1 MNLRQYNT
9 ISSMKKYY
17 IAILVTLLWFMVQ
30 FLRYIF
36 PPLFETFQIEY
47 SVTNTETGLLF
58 SLIMI
63 SYSVVQFP
71 AGVIGDRLGTP
82 SVILAG
88 AGLFTGAA
96 LLAAASPSFL
106 VLVLAA
112 ILIGVGTGP
121 HKTVAIPLLSRRYPN
136 HPGRVLGAMDT
147 VGQFGGMTAPIVVIG
162 LTGLFIWQSVFV
174 FGATVSA
181 ILTLLFYRAVRQDS
195 ELKTNGPSLD
205 QTPEKTN
212 ENITYRSVFSDW
224 RLSLFVVVAVCF
236 TFAWNGVVSFLPLF
250 FSVEK
255 GLSTGAASLLYSL
268 LFGMAIVQTAT
279 GELSDRAGKITV
291 SIVLFIIMSLG
302 ISGLVIADSFF
313 LIIVSTIVI
322 GLGFHGFRPVRD
334 AYLMEI
340 IPEGMGGGA
349 LGVIRTLMT
358 GISALAPVIIGFIS
372 DIAGFVPAF
381 MIIGATTILAGT
393 ITLIIK

>member
-1 MNLRQYNT
+1 MHLRQYNT
-9 ISSMKKYY
+9 ISSAKTYH

-47 SVTNTETGLLF
+47 GVTNTETGLLF

-147 VGQFGGMTAPIVVIG
+147 VGQFGGMMAPIVVIG
-162 LTGLFIWQSVFV
+162 LTGLFIWQSVFL
-174 FGATVSA
+174 FGAAVSA
-181 ILTLLFYRAVRQDS
+181 IFALLFYRAVRQDS
-195 ELKTNGPSLD
+195 ELRTNGPSLD
-205 QTPEKTN
+205 QTAEKTN
-212 ENITYRSVFSDW
+212 ENITYLSVFSSW
-224 RLSLFVVVAVCF
+224 RLCLFVVVAVCF

-255 GLSTGAASLLYSL
+255 GLSTGAANLLYSL

-291 SIVLFIIMSLG
+291 SLVLFITMSLG

-313 LIIVSTIVI
+313 LIVVSTIVI

-372 DIAGFVPAF
+372 DIAGFVSAF
-381 MIIGATTILAGT
+381 MIIGATTILAGI